1 MNNQELKALRQN
13 YKKAT
18 FDMSQ
23 ALENP
28 IEQFKIW
35 LREAVNS
42 SVLEPNAFTLAT
54 VDINSLPNARVVLLK
69 EIDYG
74 FVFYTNYL
82 SAKGKE
88 IYENQKAAACFL
100 WLELERQVRV
110 QGVVEKIEEEQS
122 DAYFY
127 SRPLDSQIGAVVSDQ
142 SSELSSRKEIEEKFE
157 YYRQNPTLIKRPA
170 HWGGYRII
178 PETLEFWQGRESRLH
193 DRVKYILQDQFLW
206 VKKMLQP

>member
-13 YKKAT
+13 YMKAT
-18 FDMSQ
+18 FNLSQ

-35 LREAVNS
+35 IREALNS
-42 SVLEPNAFTLAT
+42 NVLEPNAFTLAT
-54 VDINSLPNARVVLLK
+54 VDNDTLPNARVVLLK

-82 SAKGKE
+82 SIKGKE
-88 IYENQKAAACFL
+88 ILENQNAAACFL
-100 WLELERQVRV
+100 WLELERQVRI
-110 QGVVEKIEEEQS
+110 QGVIEKIDEEQS

-127 SRPLDSQIGAVVSDQ
+127 SRPLDSQIGALVSAQ
-142 SSELSSRKEIEEKFE
+142 SSELISRSEIEEKFE
-157 YYRQNPTLIKRPA
+157 YYRQNPTLIKRPS

-178 PETLEFWQGRESRLH
+178 PKSFEFWQGRESRLH
-193 DRVKYILQDQFLW
+193 DRVKYNLQDQFIW

>member
-18 FDMSQ
+18 FNLSQ

-35 LREAVNS
+35 LREALNS
-42 SVLEPNAFTLAT
+42 NVLEPNAFTLAT
-54 VDINSLPNARVVLLK
+54 VDNDSLPNARVVLLK

-82 SAKGKE
+82 SIKGKE
-88 IYENQKAAACFL
+88 IHENKNAAACFL
-100 WLELERQVRV
+100 WLELERQVRI
-110 QGVVEKIEEEQS
+110 QGVIEKIDEEQS

-127 SRPLDSQIGAVVSDQ
+127 SRPLDSKIGAIVSDQ
-142 SSELSSRKEIEEKFE
+142 SAELISRSEVEEKFD
-157 YYRQNPTLIKRPA
+157 YYRQNPTLIKRPS

-178 PETLEFWQGRESRLH
+178 PHSFEFWQGRESRLH
-193 DRVKYILQDQFLW
+193 DRVKYTLQDQFMW